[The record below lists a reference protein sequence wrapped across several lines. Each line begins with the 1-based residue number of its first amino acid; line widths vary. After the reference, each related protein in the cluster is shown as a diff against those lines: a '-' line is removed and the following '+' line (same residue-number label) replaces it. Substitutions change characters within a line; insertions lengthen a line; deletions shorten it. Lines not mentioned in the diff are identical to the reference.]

1 MKNLNLPNK
10 LTVLR
15 LILTPIL
22 VFLLLLRFGYTD
34 SNVVLRS
41 GFLSILSSAILYLS
55 TVILFIF
62 ISLTDFFDGYIA
74 RRDNLVTN
82 FGKLMDP
89 IADKIFV
96 FSILIVLVRYNLLS
110 VWFVLI
116 LLSRE
121 FVVVAIRTLIVENG
135 GEIVAASN
143 VAKLKTA
150 TQMLAILFI
159 ILFSF
164 GKIANSIVMLP
175 SVILSLISMYEYYK
189 MGEIYLWKD
198 NKRSKCK

>member
-62 ISLTDFFDGYIA
+62 ISLTDFLDGYIA

-121 FVVVAIRTLIVENG
+121 FVVVAIRTIIVENG
-135 GEIVAASN
+135 GEIVSASN
-143 VAKLKTA
+143 TAKLKTA

-198 NKRSKCK
+198 NK

>member
-22 VFLLLLRFGYTD
+22 VFLLLLTFGYTD

-198 NKRSKCK
+198 NK

>member
-189 MGEIYLWKD
+189 MGKIYLWKD
-198 NKRSKCK
+198 NK

>member
-189 MGEIYLWKD
+189 MSEIYLWKD
-198 NKRSKCK
+198 NK

>member
-135 GEIVAASN
+135 GEIVSASN
-143 VAKLKTA
+143 TAKLKTA

-198 NKRSKCK
+198 NK

>member
-41 GFLSILSSAILYLS
+41 GFLSILSSALLYLS

-62 ISLTDFFDGYIA
+62 IALTDFLDGYIA

-135 GEIVAASN
+135 GEIVSASN

-198 NKRSKCK
+198 NK

>member
-41 GFLSILSSAILYLS
+41 GFLSILSSAILYFS

-198 NKRSKCK
+198 NK

>member
-41 GFLSILSSAILYLS
+41 GFLSILSSALLYLS

-62 ISLTDFFDGYIA
+62 IALTDFLDGYIA

-198 NKRSKCK
+198 NK

>member
-41 GFLSILSSAILYLS
+41 GFLSIRSSAILYLS

-121 FVVVAIRTLIVENG
+121 FVVVAIRTLKVENG

-198 NKRSKCK
+198 NK

>member
-34 SNVVLRS
+34 SNVVLIS

-198 NKRSKCK
+198 NK

>member
-1 MKNLNLPNK
+1 MKKLNLPNK

-41 GFLSILSSAILYLS
+41 GFLSVLSSALVYII
-55 TVILFIF
+55 TVVLFIF
-62 ISLTDFFDGYIA
+62 ISVTDFLDGYIA
-74 RRDNLVTN
+74 RRDNLITN

-110 VWFVLI
+110 IWFVLI

-143 VAKLKTA
+143 TAKLKTA
-150 TQMLAILFI
+150 TQMLGILFI
-159 ILFSF
+159 ILFPF

-175 SVILSLISMYEYYK
+175 SVMLSLISMYEYYK

-198 NKRSKCK
+198 NK

>member
-89 IADKIFV
+89 IVDKIFV

-198 NKRSKCK
+198 NK

>member
-41 GFLSILSSAILYLS
+41 GFLSVLSSALVYII
-55 TVILFIF
+55 TIVLFIF
-62 ISLTDFFDGYIA
+62 ISVTDFLDGYIA
-74 RRDNLVTN
+74 RRDNLITN

-110 VWFVLI
+110 IWFVLI

-143 VAKLKTA
+143 TAKLKTA
-150 TQMLAILFI
+150 TQMLGILFI
-159 ILFSF
+159 ILFPF

-175 SVILSLISMYEYYK
+175 SVMLSLISMYEYYK

-198 NKRSKCK
+198 NK

>member
-41 GFLSILSSAILYLS
+41 GFLSVLSSAILYLS

-198 NKRSKCK
+198 NR

>member
-22 VFLLLLRFGYTD
+22 VFLLLLRFSYTD

-41 GFLSILSSAILYLS
+41 GFLSVLSSAILYLS

-198 NKRSKCK
+198 NK

>member
-55 TVILFIF
+55 TVLLFIF

-198 NKRSKCK
+198 NK

>member
-41 GFLSILSSAILYLS
+41 GFLSVLSSAILYLS
-55 TVILFIF
+55 TVLLFIF
-62 ISLTDFFDGYIA
+62 ISLTDFLDGYIA

-135 GEIVAASN
+135 GEIVSASN
-143 VAKLKTA
+143 TAKLKTA

-198 NKRSKCK
+198 NK

>member
-41 GFLSILSSAILYLS
+41 GFLSILSSALLYLS

-198 NKRSKCK
+198 NK

>member
-22 VFLLLLRFGYTD
+22 VFLLLLIFGYTD

-198 NKRSKCK
+198 NK

>member
-143 VAKLKTA
+143 IAKLKTA

-198 NKRSKCK
+198 NK

>member
-41 GFLSILSSAILYLS
+41 GFLSVLSSAILYLS

-135 GEIVAASN
+135 GEIVSASN
-143 VAKLKTA
+143 TAKLKTA

-198 NKRSKCK
+198 NK

>member
-41 GFLSILSSAILYLS
+41 GFLSVLSSAILYLS

-198 NKRSKCK
+198 NK

>member
-82 FGKLMDP
+82 FGTLMDQ

-189 MGEIYLWKD
+189 MGEI
-198 NKRSKCK
+198 

>member
-22 VFLLLLRFGYTD
+22 VFLLLLRFGYVD

-41 GFLSILSSAILYLS
+41 GFLSVLSSAILYLS

-62 ISLTDFFDGYIA
+62 ISLTDFLDGYIA

-135 GEIVAASN
+135 GEIVSASN
-143 VAKLKTA
+143 TA

-198 NKRSKCK
+198 NK

>member
-41 GFLSILSSAILYLS
+41 GFLSILSSALLYLS

-62 ISLTDFFDGYIA
+62 ISLTDFLDGYIA

-198 NKRSKCK
+198 NK

>member
-1 MKNLNLPNK
+1 MKKLNLPNK

-41 GFLSILSSAILYLS
+41 GFLSVLSSALVYII
-55 TVILFIF
+55 TVVLFIF
-62 ISLTDFFDGYIA
+62 ISVTDFLDGYIA
-74 RRDNLVTN
+74 RRNNLITN

-110 VWFVLI
+110 IWFVLI

-143 VAKLKTA
+143 TAKLKTA
-150 TQMLAILFI
+150 TQMLGILFI
-159 ILFSF
+159 ILFPF

-175 SVILSLISMYEYYK
+175 SVMLSLISMYEYYK

-198 NKRSKCK
+198 NK

>member
-22 VFLLLLRFGYTD
+22 VFLLLLRFGYID

-198 NKRSKCK
+198 NK

>member
-62 ISLTDFFDGYIA
+62 IALTDFLDGYIA

-189 MGEIYLWKD
+189 IGEIYLWKD
-198 NKRSKCK
+198 NK

>member
-62 ISLTDFFDGYIA
+62 ISLTDFLDGYIA

-135 GEIVAASN
+135 GEIVSASN
-143 VAKLKTA
+143 TAKLKTA

-189 MGEIYLWKD
+189 MGEI
-198 NKRSKCK
+198 

>member
-1 MKNLNLPNK
+1 MKKLNLPNK

-198 NKRSKCK
+198 NK

>member
-41 GFLSILSSAILYLS
+41 GFLSLLSSALLYLS

-62 ISLTDFFDGYIA
+62 IALTDFLDGYIA

-189 MGEIYLWKD
+189 IGEIYLWKD
-198 NKRSKCK
+198 NK

>member
-41 GFLSILSSAILYLS
+41 GFLSILSSGILYLS

-198 NKRSKCK
+198 NK

>member
-22 VFLLLLRFGYTD
+22 VFLLLLRFGYVD

-41 GFLSILSSAILYLS
+41 GFLSVLSSAILYLS

-62 ISLTDFFDGYIA
+62 ISLTDFLDGYIA

-135 GEIVAASN
+135 GEIVSASN
-143 VAKLKTA
+143 TAKLKTA

-164 GKIANSIVMLP
+164 GKVANSIVMLP

-198 NKRSKCK
+198 NK

>member
-41 GFLSILSSAILYLS
+41 GFLSVLSSAILYLS

-62 ISLTDFFDGYIA
+62 ISLTDFLDGYIA

-143 VAKLKTA
+143 IAKLKTA

-198 NKRSKCK
+198 NK

>member
-41 GFLSILSSAILYLS
+41 GFLSILSSALLYLS

-62 ISLTDFFDGYIA
+62 IALTDFFDGYIA

-198 NKRSKCK
+198 NK

>member
-41 GFLSILSSAILYLS
+41 GFLSVLSSAILYLS

-110 VWFVLI
+110 VWFILI

-198 NKRSKCK
+198 NK

>member
-74 RRDNLVTN
+74 RRDNLITN

-198 NKRSKCK
+198 NK